1 MGIQAPAR
9 PPQRFRRLHPLRC
22 LALYSL
28 LLLVSACAAP
38 VHELWPPPN
47 GAPSVRIVVSLDT
60 WHAMIALPIEGVIE
74 SEKAPGGESG
84 RKKAYEEWGYAERA
98 WYLEGRQ
105 GIAGAFRALF
115 WPTDGVVEVGVH
127 EQIWAART
135 PQPPAEVFAFNL
147 SEPGFRRLRSYLE
160 STIASDEPVT
170 VIGNSRFYPAKESY
184 HIWHQCHQY
193 AARALREAGLPLWV
207 SGAFSRWSFA
217 AQLRRA
223 MRMEPSSSSSRSAH
237 FSLGT
242 SMVTSPG

>member
-1 MGIQAPAR
+1 M
-9 PPQRFRRLHPLRC
+9 RC

-38 VHELWPPPN
+38 VHELWPPPD
-47 GAPSVRIVVSLDT
+47 GAPSVSILVSLDT
-60 WHAMIALPIEGVIE
+60 WHAMIALPVEGSRPTE
-74 SEKAPGGESG
+74 RGTAPSS
-84 RKKAYEEWGYAERA
+84 RYEEWGYAERA

-160 STIASDEPVT
+160 STIASDEPVA
-170 VIGNSRFYPAKESY
+170 VIGNSRFYAAKQSY

-237 FSLGT
+237 FSPGT